1 MLGWRLGLALKQVLS
16 TRLIHLL
23 WQIQLQICCV
33 SIRLPQSANQRFLM
47 SSVDWASSI
56 TKMENGLDL
65 NPQEAQDLMRE
76 VLEDRADKETL
87 KQFLLALKSKGETAE
102 EVGALVAQM
111 YEHCA
116 PIKIEERSVDT
127 VGTGGDGAHTINI
140 STTAAIIAAA
150 AGSRVVKHGNRAA
163 SSKSGAGDLLEVLG
177 VAINLDGA
185 KVASTV
191 SELGIGFC
199 FAPVFHPAMRFAA
212 PARKELATATVFNV
226 LGPLANPARPKA
238 AAIGVANERMHLV
251 MAQVLADRGV
261 EGFVFRGDDGL
272 DEITLATTTSVL
284 TIGGGEITSDR
295 IDAKDFGLAN
305 APISA
310 LVGGDAN
317 ENARITNAI
326 FAGEKGA
333 PRDAVL
339 LNAAAAIAA
348 FDGQVGQ
355 SIHERI
361 SASLLKAT
369 DAVDSGAATN
379 LLTRWVTLSQELAN
393 S

>member
-1 MLGWRLGLALKQVLS
+1 
-16 TRLIHLL
+16 
-23 WQIQLQICCV
+23 
-33 SIRLPQSANQRFLM
+33 
-47 SSVDWASSI
+47 
-56 TKMENGLDL
+56 
-65 NPQEAQDLMRE
+65 MRE
-76 VLEDRADKETL
+76 VLEDRAEKEVL
-87 KQFLLALKSKGETAE
+87 KHFLLALKNKGETAE
-102 EVGALVAQM
+102 EVAALVEQM
-111 YEHCA
+111 YIHGA
-116 PIKIEERSVDT
+116 PIVIGERAVDT

-163 SSKSGAGDLLEVLG
+163 SSKSGAGDLLEALG
-177 VAINLDGA
+177 VAINLDGE
-185 KVASTV
+185 KVAKTV
-191 SELGIGFC
+191 AELGIGFC

-212 PARKELATATVFNV
+212 SARKELATATVFNI

-238 AAIGVANERMHLV
+238 AAIGVANEAMHLV
-251 MAQVLADRGV
+251 MARVLADRGV

-272 DEITLATTTSVL
+272 DEITLATSTSVL
-284 TIGGGEITSDR
+284 TIGGGEISSDR

-317 ENARITNAI
+317 ENAAITKAI

-348 FDGQVGQ
+348 FDGDTSQ
-355 SIHERI
+355 SIHQRI
-361 SASLLKAT
+361 SASLIKASA
-369 DAVDSGAATN
+369 AVDSGAATN
-379 LLTRWVTLSQELAN
+379 LLAKWVTLSQEL
-393 S
+393 SKD